1 MLDFLFKKKTEFN
14 RAQSVNE
21 MYSALKD
28 LYKPESISEERR
40 NYLSD
45 LINKY
50 GYIPYSYSKACS
62 ELSDADVIYAVEQKW
77 LQNGVLNNGKL
88 SFIGTPNE
96 LKVKHNE
103 TLLEKAFLKEI
114 Q

>member
-1 MLDFLFKKKTEFN
+1 MYIILNKNCYELFYMVLFKKRSYVIMLDFLFKKKTEFN

-45 LINKY
+45 LMNKY

-62 ELSDADVIYAVEQKW
+62 ELSDADVI
-77 LQNGVLNNGKL
+77 
-88 SFIGTPNE
+88 
-96 LKVKHNE
+96 
-103 TLLEKAFLKEI
+103 
-114 Q
+114 